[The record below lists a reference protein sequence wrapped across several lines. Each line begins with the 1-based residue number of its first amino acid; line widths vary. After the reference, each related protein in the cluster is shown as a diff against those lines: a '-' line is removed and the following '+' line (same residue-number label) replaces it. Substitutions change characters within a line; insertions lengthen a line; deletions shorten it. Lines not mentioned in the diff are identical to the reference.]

1 MASPK
6 VHIIYLSLLALSIL
20 SHFSFYEQLE
30 ETYRGPASES
40 YKMIGNLERIHIG
53 ENKDLQFYAK
63 IDSGAESSS
72 IHAENIST
80 FYKEENG
87 SEILYVKFDTIDEH
101 NQKKT
106 FERPVVKIDDVKSA
120 LGKTRRFFVQ
130 EKIWIGDDYHFVN
143 VNLADRSHMKRKFLI
158 GKNVLD
164 SGYYI
169 NTSEKMLVSH

>member
-1 MASPK
+1 MTSPR
-6 VHIIYLSLLALSIL
+6 VHIIYLSLLAVSLL
-20 SHFSFYEQLE
+20 SHFAFYEHLE
-30 ETYRGPASES
+30 DESRSPASENH
-40 YKMIGNLERIHIG
+40 KMIGNLERVHIG
-53 ENKDLQFYAK
+53 ENKDIQFYAK

-72 IHAENIST
+72 IHAQNIRT
-80 FYKEENG
+80 FYKNEKG
-87 SEILYVKFDTIDEH
+87 SEILYVRFDTTDEF

-130 EKIWIGDDYHFVN
+130 EKIWIGDDFHFVN
-143 VNLADRSHMKRKFLI
+143 VNLADRSHLKRKFLI

>member
-1 MASPK
+1 MTSKK
-6 VHIIYLSLLALSIL
+6 VHIIYLSLLTVSIL
-20 SHFSFYEQLE
+20 SHFGLYENVE
-30 ETYRGPASES
+30 VASRAPASES
-40 YKMIGNLERIHIG
+40 YKMIGNLEKVQFG

-80 FYKEENG
+80 FYRDNV
-87 SEILYVKFDTIDEH
+87 LHVKFDTIDEFG
-101 NQKKT
+101 NEKS

-120 LGKTRRFFVQ
+120 LGKTRRYFIQ
-130 EKIWIGDDYHFVN
+130 EKIWIGNDLHFVN
-143 VNLADRSHMKRKFLI
+143 VNLANRSHLKRKFLI

-169 NTSEKMLVSH
+169 DTSGKMLVTNK